1 MPNRIIKESICSSDN
16 LDTLTWFEE
25 VFFYRLIVNCDD
37 YGRMDARPAIL
48 RARLFPLKSITNN
61 QIDTALQSLRTAGM
75 ITLYVVDGR
84 PYLQLR
90 TWERHQSVR
99 AHKSK
104 YPPPEAGEEQ
114 SENIRMQ
121 PHTNAGECPR
131 NPIQSESNP
140 NRESNSMPDALSASD
155 RKSVITL
162 ILNDKT
168 EFPIYQDQ
176 VDSWVQLYPAV
187 DIMQELRNMKGWC
200 ENNPKKRKT
209 KSGILR
215 FVNGWL
221 SREQNKG
228 GNTSVRSLGQGP
240 GKSAP
245 DDSWKEYGNYV

>member
-1 MPNRIIKESICSSDN
+1 MPNRILKESICTS
-16 LDTLTWFEE
+16 DTLDELTWMEE
-25 VFFYRLIVNCDD
+25 VFWYRLIVNCDD
-37 YGRMDARPAIL
+37 YGRFDARPAIL
-48 RARLFPLKSITNN
+48 RSRIFPLKSSVTEKNVKEILNKLSTVGLV
-61 QIDTALQSLRTAGM
+61 I
-75 ITLYVVDGR
+75 LYEYEDK
-84 PYLQLR
+84 PYLQLA
-90 TWERHQSVR
+90 TWDRHQQIR
-99 AHKSK
+99 AKKSK
-104 YPPPEAGEEQ
+104 YPAPDD
-114 SENIRMQ
+114 SCSHLISDDIK
-121 PHTNAGECPR
+121 CPR

-200 ENNPKKRKT
+200 ENNPKKRKK

>member
-1 MPNRIIKESICSSDN
+1 MPNRILKESICTS
-16 LDTLTWFEE
+16 DTLDELTWMEE
-25 VFFYRLIVNCDD
+25 VFWYRLIVNCDD
-37 YGRMDARPAIL
+37 YGRFDARPAIL
-48 RARLFPLKSITNN
+48 RSRLFPLKSSVTEKNVKEILNKLSTVGLV
-61 QIDTALQSLRTAGM
+61 I
-75 ITLYVVDGR
+75 LYEYEDK
-84 PYLQLR
+84 PYLQLA
-90 TWERHQSVR
+90 TWDRHQQIR
-99 AHKSK
+99 AKKSK
-104 YPPPEAGEEQ
+104 YPAPDD
-114 SENIRMQ
+114 SCSHLISDDIK
-121 PHTNAGECPR
+121 CPR

-155 RKSVITL
+155 RKSVIIL

>member
-1 MPNRIIKESICSSDN
+1 MPNRILKESICTS
-16 LDTLTWFEE
+16 DTLDELTWMEE
-25 VFFYRLIVNCDD
+25 VFWYRLIVNCDD
-37 YGRMDARPAIL
+37 YGRFDARPAIL
-48 RARLFPLKSITNN
+48 RSRLFPLKSSVTEKNVKEILNKLSTVGLV
-61 QIDTALQSLRTAGM
+61 I
-75 ITLYVVDGR
+75 LYEYEDK
-84 PYLQLR
+84 PYLQLA
-90 TWERHQSVR
+90 TWDRHQQIR
-99 AHKSK
+99 AKKSK
-104 YPPPEAGEEQ
+104 YPAPDD
-114 SENIRMQ
+114 SCSHLISDDIK
-121 PHTNAGECPR
+121 CPR

>member
-1 MPNRIIKESICSSDN
+1 MPNRILKESICTS
-16 LDTLTWFEE
+16 DTLDELTWMEE
-25 VFFYRLIVNCDD
+25 VFWYRLIVNCDD
-37 YGRMDARPAIL
+37 YGRFDARPAIL
-48 RARLFPLKSITNN
+48 RSRLFPLKSSVTEKNVKEILNKLSTVGLV
-61 QIDTALQSLRTAGM
+61 I
-75 ITLYVVDGR
+75 LYEYEDK
-84 PYLQLR
+84 PYLQLA
-90 TWERHQSVR
+90 TWDRHQQIR
-99 AHKSK
+99 AKKSK
-104 YPPPEAGEEQ
+104 YPTPDD
-114 SENIRMQ
+114 SCSHLISDDIK
-121 PHTNAGECPR
+121 CPR

-187 DIMQELRNMKGWC
+187 DIMQKLRNMKGWC

>member
-1 MPNRIIKESICSSDN
+1 MPNRILKESICTS
-16 LDTLTWFEE
+16 DTLDELTWMEE
-25 VFFYRLIVNCDD
+25 VFWYRLIVNCDD
-37 YGRMDARPAIL
+37 YGRFDARPAIL
-48 RARLFPLKSITNN
+48 RSRLFPLKSSVTEKNVKEVLNKLSTVGLVI
-61 QIDTALQSLRTAGM
+61 
-75 ITLYVVDGR
+75 LYEYEDK
-84 PYLQLR
+84 PYLQLA
-90 TWERHQSVR
+90 TWDRHQQIR
-99 AHKSK
+99 AKKSK
-104 YPPPEAGEEQ
+104 YPAPDD
-114 SENIRMQ
+114 SCSHLISDDIK
-121 PHTNAGECPR
+121 CPR

-140 NRESNSMPDALSASD
+140 NRESNSMPDAPSASD

-168 EFPIYQDQ
+168 AFPIYQDQ

>member
-1 MPNRIIKESICSSDN
+1 MPNRILKESICTS
-16 LDTLTWFEE
+16 DTLDELTWMEE
-25 VFFYRLIVNCDD
+25 VFWYRLIVNCDD
-37 YGRMDARPAIL
+37 YGRFDARPAIL
-48 RARLFPLKSITNN
+48 RSRLFPLKSSVTEKNVKEILNKLSTVGLV
-61 QIDTALQSLRTAGM
+61 I
-75 ITLYVVDGR
+75 LYEYEDK
-84 PYLQLR
+84 PYLQLA
-90 TWERHQSVR
+90 TWDRHQQIR
-99 AHKSK
+99 AKKSK
-104 YPPPEAGEEQ
+104 YPAPDD
-114 SENIRMQ
+114 SCSHLISDDIK
-121 PHTNAGECPR
+121 CPR

-187 DIMQELRNMKGWC
+187 YIMQELRNMKGWC